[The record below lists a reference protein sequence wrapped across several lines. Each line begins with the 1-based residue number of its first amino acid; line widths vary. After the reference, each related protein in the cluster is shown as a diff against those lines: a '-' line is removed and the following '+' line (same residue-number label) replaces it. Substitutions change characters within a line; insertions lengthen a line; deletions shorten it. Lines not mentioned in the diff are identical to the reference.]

1 MQEIFLGIFASQKG
15 IFTKNLAP
23 GKQVYGEKLF
33 SEGGVEYRQWGPFR
47 SKLAAAIK
55 NGLKSVP
62 ITEGST
68 VLYLGAAEGTTL
80 SHVSDIIGEK
90 GAVFGVDVSERV
102 MRKFISICEQRKN
115 IFPVLA
121 DAAKPWLYE
130 KYLEGAKVGVLYQ
143 DVSQK
148 NQAEIFLKNAGRF
161 LPKGALGMLVI
172 KAKSISQ
179 QQKPGEIFEEETRKL
194 IGNFS
199 IRQVVNLAPFE
210 KDHIMVLCEKTSD

>member
-1 MQEIFLGIFASQKG
+1 MKQAFQGVYNIDGQLY
-15 IFTKNLAP
+15 TKNAAM
-23 GKQVYGEKLF
+23 GFRVYGERLLKRDD
-33 SEGGVEYRQWGPFR
+33 GEYRAWDPFR

-55 NGLKSVP
+55 NGLKSLP

-90 GAVFGVDVSERV
+90 GAVFGVDISERV

-148 NQAEIFLKNAGRF
+148 NQAEIFLKNAERF
-161 LPKGALGMLVI
+161 LPKGAMGMLVI

-194 IGNFS
+194 VGNFS
-199 IRQVVNLAPFE
+199 IRQVVNLSPFE
-210 KDHIMVLCEKTSD
+210 KDHVMVLCEKISE